1 MLSYYF
7 MRRAVGLSALSL
19 PFVLAIGNI
28 VNSLLGP
35 AHALPHPL
43 LQRTISDYY
52 FTPMRNYYV
61 GALCAIG
68 AFLASSRGYDLHD
81 EVTGYLA
88 GGFAFGVAFFPSFDP
103 YSHRYS
109 PLDVEL
115 GFTHT
120 VFAALMFSVLGYI
133 CIFLFRRSSPEQ
145 PFTRHK
151 RHRNRIYGACG
162 LTLIV
167 CMAVMTGLSIR
178 STLER
183 RHPSHLLLW
192 CETFALIAFGVAWLT
207 KGEGLLRD
215 KPHNHN
221 HQNHNHQN
229 HNHQNHNDQ
238 NHDHQEHSQL
248 HHGHPLRA

>member
-1 MLSYYF
+1 

-28 VNSLLGP
+28 VYSLLGP

-88 GGFAFGVAFFPSFDP
+88 GAFAFGLAFFPSFDP

-109 PLDVEL
+109 TRDVEL

-120 VFAALMFSVLGYI
+120 VFAALLFSVLAYV
-133 CIFLFRRSSPEQ
+133 CIFLFRKSSPAQ
-145 PFTRHK
+145 PFTHHK
-151 RHRNRIYGACG
+151 RNRNRIYGACG

-183 RHPSHLLLW
+183 RHPSHLLFW
-192 CETFALIAFGVAWLT
+192 CETFGLIAFGVAWLT
-207 KGEGLLRD
+207 KGEGILRD
-215 KPHNHN
+215 RPHNPKH
-221 HQNHNHQN
+221 
-229 HNHQNHNDQ
+229 Q
-238 NHDHQEHSQL
+238 NHDHQEDTQL
-248 HHGHPLRA
+248 NHGNELHA

>member
-1 MLSYYF
+1 VLSYYF

>member
-1 MLSYYF
+1 

-61 GALCAIG
+61 GALCTIG

-120 VFAALMFSVLGYI
+120 IFAALMFSVLGYI

-145 PFTRHK
+145 PFTHHK

-183 RHPSHLLLW
+183 RHPSHLLFW

-207 KGEGLLRD
+207 KGAGLLRD

-229 HNHQNHNDQ
+229 HNVQNR
-238 NHDHQEHSQL
+238 DHQEHSQL
-248 HHGHPLRA
+248 HHGHSLRA